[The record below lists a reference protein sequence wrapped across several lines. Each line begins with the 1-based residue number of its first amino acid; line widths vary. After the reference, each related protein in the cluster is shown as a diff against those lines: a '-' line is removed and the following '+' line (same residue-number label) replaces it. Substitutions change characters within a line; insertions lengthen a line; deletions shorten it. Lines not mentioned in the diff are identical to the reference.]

1 MPLITRHMDNSQK
14 AISTI
19 TTNDLKC
26 LEPAVGMGQVHPR
39 TMVGAVSWDLPGFA
53 PIHAKLESS

>member
-26 LEPAVGMGQVHPR
+26 LEPAVGMGQVH
-39 TMVGAVSWDLPGFA
+39 MVGAVSWDLPGFA
-53 PIHAKLESS
+53 PIQAKLESS